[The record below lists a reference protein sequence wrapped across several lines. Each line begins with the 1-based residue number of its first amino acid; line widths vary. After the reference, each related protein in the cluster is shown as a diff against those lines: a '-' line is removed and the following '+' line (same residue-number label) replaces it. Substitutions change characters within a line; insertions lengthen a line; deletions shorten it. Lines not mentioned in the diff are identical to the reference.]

1 MRFNT
6 YPSDVAM
13 KGDEIRLI
21 KLRPG
26 QWTEDIQC
34 QLVYDSLSNVRPYK
48 ALSYVW
54 GSRNKSR
61 RIDLNGCPFY
71 ITINLEH
78 ALRHLRHQ
86 LTDTLLWIDALSINQ
101 TNDRERT
108 HQVNL
113 MGQIYKSSQ
122 GVLVYLGDS
131 IPRCRRK
138 AGPML
143 VQKAPPIVTFSENK
157 KLQDIE
163 SYARDVPASVSF
175 QEGGHA
181 GSQEVH
187 EIMLVFDL
195 IRMLSQADHLKDIP
209 VFREQEMNSSER
221 ASLNRLF
228 ESLRQLMHAPVTPW
242 WGRIWVVQEIILPPE
257 AIVVH
262 GTVSAP
268 WSMFATAAS
277 RCSYHLNHCCA
288 KQVEKLPRDI
298 LNVLKDFCDRVLDI
312 EKMRSICRPGS
323 PDLAQLRRLQS
334 VVTNDDS
341 TERSSLIT
349 LLRRFR
355 NRKATDPRDKVYA
368 LLSLVDPSTD
378 RPPLIPDYS
387 LSEAEVY
394 INASIES
401 IYASKSLSVLSI
413 DVARKYRQDLPS
425 WVPDWEAP
433 GDFSHNERISTISLY
448 DTCSE
453 YRLDPSTVRLH
464 DRELMLEGRCMDEVS
479 SVGKVMLSDS
489 VETFR
494 NIMEDWIRTTNSAA
508 SVSSWDQKLLWR
520 ILCADVVY
528 DSENG
533 AREIPRRAHAP
544 DELMFV
550 TWAKLSRKSPFYDQQ
565 VRLERYLSPMAVQ
578 WSRKLEFESLV
589 KADLEDPKNIQRVA
603 RYWETLYPDQTVRK
617 AALVEAMIRSKT
629 KNTRRSRELLANATA
644 SVEAI
649 AKTRLDMQIE
659 LLMKNGITLE
669 EARKVTAYKQ
679 ENLEEAAERIQE
691 QVWGD
696 VPWRNVYDVHEP
708 ELLEAIGDH
717 TGTTFLPY
725 DTQIS
730 IIDRSIVSATKARRL
745 YTTRNGYAG
754 LGPTE
759 LAAYDRLYLIKG
771 GNTPFM
777 LRHYPSLRMVG
788 DCYTF
793 GLMDSADVKSAC
805 VERDNQIRDM
815 VKYNGG
821 IAYVR
826 PWEQWGQILVS

>member
-1 MRFNT
+1 
-6 YPSDVAM
+6 M

-21 KLRPG
+21 KLLPG

-54 GSRNKSR
+54 GSRNKRR
-61 RIDLNGCPFY
+61 RIYLNGCPFH
-71 ITINLEH
+71 ITINLER

-101 TNDRERT
+101 TDDRERT

-113 MGQIYKSSQ
+113 MGNIYKSSQ

-131 IPRCRRK
+131 TPRCRRR

-143 VQKAPPIVTFSENK
+143 VQNAPPVVSFSEDK
-157 KLQDIE
+157 KLHDIE
-163 SYARDVPASVSF
+163 SYARKAPASASF
-175 QEGGHA
+175 QEDRHA

-209 VFREQEMNSSER
+209 IFREEEMNSSEHD
-221 ASLNRLF
+221 SMNRLF
-228 ESLRQLMHAPVTPW
+228 ESLRQLMHAPITPW
-242 WGRIWVVQEIILPPE
+242 WGRIWVVQEVILPPE
-257 AIVVH
+257 ATVVH

-277 RCSYHLNHCCA
+277 RCSHHLHHCCA
-288 KQVEKLPRDI
+288 KHVEKLPRDI
-298 LNVLKDFCDRVLDI
+298 LNVLKSFCDRVLDI

-323 PDLAQLRRLQS
+323 PNPALLQPLHPA
-334 VVTNDDS
+334 TTYHEG

-368 LLSLVDPSTD
+368 LLSLVDPSPD

-401 IYASKSLSVLSI
+401 IYASNSLSVLSI

-453 YRLDPSTVRLH
+453 HRLDPSTIRLH
-464 DRELMLEGRCMDEVS
+464 GRELVLEGRHMGRVS

-494 NIMEDWIRTTNSAA
+494 NIMGSWIETTDFHA
-508 SVSSWDQKLLWR
+508 SVGSWDQRLLWR

-528 DSENG
+528 DAENG
-533 AREIPRRAHAP
+533 ATEIPRRAHAS

-550 TWAKLSRKSPFYDQQ
+550 TWAKLSKKSPFCDQQ
-565 VRLERYLSPMAVQ
+565 ARLERYLSPMAVQ
-578 WSRKLEFESLV
+578 WSRKLEFELLV
-589 KADLEDPKNIQRVA
+589 TGDLKDPKNIQRVA
-603 RYWETLYPDQTVRK
+603 RYWETLYPQQTMRRE
-617 AALVEAMIRSKT
+617 ALAEAMFYSKT
-629 KNTRRSRELLANATA
+629 KDRLEDTRWSRELLLNATND
-644 SVEAI
+644 VTTI
-649 AKTRLDMQIE
+649 AQTRLDMHIQ
-659 LLMKNGITLE
+659 LLVEKGSTLE
-669 EARKVTAYKQ
+669 EASKFYAHKQ
-679 ENLEEAAERIQE
+679 AILEEEAERIQE
-691 QVWGD
+691 QAWEK
-696 VPWRNVYDVHEP
+696 VPWREVYAVHQPDLSER
-708 ELLEAIGDH
+708 IGDL
-717 TGTTFLPY
+717 TGTALLPY
-725 DTQIS
+725 ETQVS

-759 LAAYDRLYLIKG
+759 LARHDRLYLIKG

-777 LRHYPSLRMVG
+777 LRKLPSFRMVG
-788 DCYTF
+788 DCYAF
-793 GLMDSADVKSAC
+793 GLMDAADVKSAC
-805 VERDNQIRDM
+805 EECDRQISATGRD
-815 VKYNGG
+815 
-821 IAYVR
+821 VR
-826 PWEQWGQILVS
+826 PSEQWEHILVS